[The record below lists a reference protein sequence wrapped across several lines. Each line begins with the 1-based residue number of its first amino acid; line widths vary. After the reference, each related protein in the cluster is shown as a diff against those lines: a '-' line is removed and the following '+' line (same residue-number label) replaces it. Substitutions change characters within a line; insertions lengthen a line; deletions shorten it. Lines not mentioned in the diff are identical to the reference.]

1 MNHARLHSLQR
12 LRIRKFLIILV
23 FPALLGVTTT
33 EQWDITEQQVE
44 KIGNRFGQDA
54 KTRIHTWLNLIQSYK
69 NASEKDKLEVVN
81 HFFNK
86 MRFVSDNEQWGINDY
101 WATPVEFLIASG
113 GDCEDFS
120 MAKYFTLKAMGVPV
134 ERMRLTYVR
143 ALTPNPVSQAHM
155 ILSYFPSKDA
165 EPLVLDNLVND
176 IRPAS
181 QRQDLTPVYSFNG
194 DGLWLA
200 KQRGQGQRVGDS
212 SRLGLWSGVV
222 QRMKGLWGKL
232 IDE

>member
-1 MNHARLHSLQR
+1 MIHAILHA
-12 LRIRKFLIILV
+12 LRRWKVVNWLHILILPML
-23 FPALLGVTTT
+23 FGAAAA
-33 EQWDITEQQVE
+33 EQWDVTTQQLD
-44 KIGNRFGQDA
+44 KIGTRYGQDA
-54 KTRIHTWLNLIQSYK
+54 KTRINSWLGLMVNNK
-69 NASEKDKLEVVN
+69 NAATEVKLEAVN
-81 HFFNK
+81 RFFNQ
-86 MRFVSDNEQWGINDY
+86 MRFVADSELWGVNDY

-134 ERMRLTYVR
+134 DQMRLTYVR
-143 ALTPNPVSQAHM
+143 ALTPNPISQAHM
-155 ILSYFPSKDA
+155 VLSYLPAEDA
-165 EPLVLDNLVND
+165 EPLVLDNLVGD
-176 IRPAS
+176 IKPAS

-212 SRLGLWSGVV
+212 SRVGLWSGVV
-222 QRMKGLWGKL
+222 QRMKNIWEHL

>member
-1 MNHARLHSLQR
+1 MIHAILHA
-12 LRIRKFLIILV
+12 LRRWKVVNWLHILV
-23 FPALLGVTTT
+23 LQMVIGSATA
-33 EQWDITEQQVE
+33 EQWDVTPQQLD
-44 KIGNRFGQDA
+44 KIGSRYGQDA
-54 KTRIHTWLNLIQSYK
+54 KTRINTWLGLIVNNK
-69 NASEKDKLEVVN
+69 NAAVEVKLEAVN
-81 HFFNK
+81 HFFNQ
-86 MRFVSDNEQWGINDY
+86 MRFVADSELWGVNDY

-134 ERMRLTYVR
+134 EQMRLTYVR

-155 ILSYFPSKDA
+155 VLSYLPAEDA
-165 EPLVLDNLVND
+165 EPLVLDNLIGD
-176 IRPAS
+176 IKPAS

-200 KQRGQGQRVGDS
+200 RQRGQGQRVGDS
-212 SRLGLWSGVV
+212 SRVGLWGGVV
-222 QRMKGLWGKL
+222 QRMKNIWEHL